1 MDKKKIADSILN
13 LADSLESGVTKDN
26 IKIAVTNFGSELGV
40 ENINEGIKKAKSP
53 LFDIVVVGEPL
64 EGFESYDACGDDQV
78 ARVLEDLFSKNII
91 QGAVT
96 MHYPFPIG
104 VSTVGKIIT
113 PASGREVYLATT
125 TGTANTKREKAMI
138 LNAINGIIAAKAEG
152 IKNPTVGILNIEG
165 ARVVE
170 KKLKELVKNGFE
182 INFATS
188 KRSDGGS
195 IMRGNDLVAGTPD
208 VMVCDSLTGNVLI
221 KTFSS
226 FTSGG
231 FFETTGCGYGPSIG
245 EGYERAVFIIS
256 RASGTPLIK
265 NAIDFAY
272 KSVKGNLVEI
282 SKEIYEKAKKAKL
295 KEILESLDEKG
306 KSETKEN
313 IEIPKKEVV
322 TESISGIDILEI
334 ENAVEV
340 LWSEGIY
347 AESAMGCTGPM
358 VMISSE
364 NLEKSKK
371 ILEEKEYI

>member
-64 EGFESYDACGDDQV
+64 EGFESYDACGDDEV

-231 FFETTGCGYGPSIG
+231 FFETTGYGYGPSIG

>member
-231 FFETTGCGYGPSIG
+231 FFETTGYGYGPSIG
-245 EGYERAVFIIS
+245 EGYEKAVFIIS

>member
-231 FFETTGCGYGPSIG
+231 FFETTGYGYGPSIG

>member
-53 LFDIVVVGEPL
+53 LFDIVVVGKPL

-231 FFETTGCGYGPSIG
+231 FFETTGYGYGPSIG

-306 KSETKEN
+306 KSKTKEN

-371 ILEEKEYI
+371 ILEKKEYI

>member
-53 LFDIVVVGEPL
+53 LFDIVVVGKPL
-64 EGFESYDACGDDQV
+64 EGFESYDACGDEQV

-231 FFETTGCGYGPSIG
+231 FFETTGYGYGPSIG

>member
-53 LFDIVVVGEPL
+53 LFDIVVVGKPL

-226 FTSGG
+226 FISGG
-231 FFETTGCGYGPSIG
+231 FFETTGYGYGPSIG
-245 EGYERAVFIIS
+245 EGYEKAVFIIS

>member
-26 IKIAVTNFGSELGV
+26 IKIAVTNFGSELGA

-53 LFDIVVVGEPL
+53 LFDIVVVGESL

-231 FFETTGCGYGPSIG
+231 FFETTGYGYGPSIG

-306 KSETKEN
+306 KSKTKEN

-340 LWSEGIY
+340 LWTEGIY

>member
-64 EGFESYDACGDDQV
+64 EGFESYDACGDDEV

-231 FFETTGCGYGPSIG
+231 FFETTGYGYGPSIG
-245 EGYERAVFIIS
+245 EGYEKAVFIIS

-371 ILEEKEYI
+371 ILEKKEYI

>member
-64 EGFESYDACGDDQV
+64 EGFESYDACGDDEV
-78 ARVLEDLFSKNII
+78 ARILEDLFSKNII

-231 FFETTGCGYGPSIG
+231 FFETTGYGYGPSIG

>member
-64 EGFESYDACGDDQV
+64 EGFESYDACGDDEV
-78 ARVLEDLFSKNII
+78 ARILEDLFSKNII

-245 EGYERAVFIIS
+245 ESYEKAVFIIS

>member
-231 FFETTGCGYGPSIG
+231 FFETTGYGYGPSIG
-245 EGYERAVFIIS
+245 EGYEKAVFIIS

-371 ILEEKEYI
+371 ILEKKEYI